1 MRVHTERCL
10 HNGYSGRQLYRLFKQ
25 QKLVD
30 ISVEVCPPII
40 TNYALIRQIA
50 LLDEAEEEA
59 LTAGIITKDELQHTI
74 SRNSHTKPPQPWQ
87 GWGGRFFAS
96 LMAGPPGS
104 GKTLLARSRPS
115 ILPTMT
121 VEEALRGTRG
131 QGDKE
136 TRRQGGGGPIRI
148 RRSTAHRRRRG
159 GGRSRLDETRRS
171 LVRAA
176 MQQLQMGA
184 RAFHRIPKLAGAI
197 SDLSVLRYNWARI
210 W

>member
-136 TRRQGGGGPIRI
+136 TRRQGEGECGPFGRLLRQAQDGPGGERANRDGTSLGFARDRPGRGDPVP
-148 RRSTAHRRRRG
+148 TA
-159 GGRSRLDETRRS
+159 
-171 LVRAA
+171 
-176 MQQLQMGA
+176 
-184 RAFHRIPKLAGAI
+184 AGHVKGTEA
-197 SDLSVLRYNWARI
+197 
-210 W
+210 